1 MEKFNERELRLFLA
15 IESNYDL
22 TKAEKLYNFIMGEQT
37 KVYNKP
43 MVNENR
49 PDGIY
54 FILSPNLAVHESM
67 ATTKI
72 KRYSSAVGVKM
83 GNRFANVLLHDAAK
97 GNAVPLQ
104 RNVALCQEYKLPI
117 ESEQFFYDSLW
128 KAMSDWNGESNTN
141 CMRGALNPDINLG
154 ENGYIPSVA
163 QLNLIFLNINEIN
176 NALIEA
182 GGDPMREDMYWS
194 STPYSNYYSWHVHFR
209 TGYNCYEYK
218 LFAGCVRPSIT
229 YKFKI

>member
-1 MEKFNERELRLFLA
+1 MEKFNERELRLFLV

-22 TKAEKLYNFIMGEQT
+22 TKAEKLYNFIMGEQP
-37 KVYNKP
+37 KVYSKP
-43 MVNENR
+43 MVNENK

-72 KRYSSAVGVKM
+72 KRYSIAVGVKM

-97 GNAVPLQ
+97 GNG
-104 RNVALCQEYKLPI
+104 VALCQEDKLPI
-117 ESEQFFYDSLW
+117 GSEQLFYDTLW
-128 KAMSDWNGESNTN
+128 KAMSDWNGDSNTIY
-141 CMRGALNPDINLG
+141 MRSTLNPNINLG
-154 ENGYIPSVA
+154 ENEYIPSVA
-163 QLNLIFLNINEIN
+163 ELNLIFLNINEIN
-176 NALIEA
+176 KALEEA

-194 STPYSNYYSWHVHFR
+194 STPYSNYYSWYVHFR
-209 TGYNCYEYK
+209 TGYNCYECK
-218 LFAGCVRPSIT
+218 ILAGCVRPSIT

>member
-22 TKAEKLYNFIMGEQT
+22 TKAEKLYNFIMGEQPM
-37 KVYNKP
+37 VYNKP
-43 MVNENR
+43 MINENK

-67 ATTKI
+67 ATNKI
-72 KRYSSAVGVKM
+72 KRYSIAVGVKM

-97 GNAVPLQ
+97 VNRFSLQ
-104 RNVALCQEYKLPI
+104 CNVSLCQEDKLPI
-117 ESEQFFYDSLW
+117 ESEHFFYDTLW

-141 CMRGALNPDINLG
+141 CMRSALNPDINLG

-182 GGDPMREDMYWS
+182 GGEPMREDMYWS
-194 STPYSNYYSWHVHFR
+194 STAYSKYYSWYVHFR

-218 LFAGCVRPSIT
+218 TLAGYVRPSIT
-229 YKFKI
+229 YKFK